1 MEKIKKSCE
10 SNFFQG
16 IPGHTLN
23 TNVPIRGRQNYG
35 NGNGNGRVALLN
47 DRNDLELSV
56 PRNRNNREMI
66 KIEVHKPE
74 NKMVSKH
81 Y

>member
-1 MEKIKKSCE
+1 M
-10 SNFFQG
+10 
-16 IPGHTLN
+16 HT
-23 TNVPIRGRQNYG
+23 RGRQNYG

-47 DRNDLELSV
+47 HSNDLELSV

-81 Y
+81 STNTRVRPRIDFHFWHF